1 MRAIILDD
9 EPMPAKHIEQM
20 LKKYCFEIK
29 ETTIFNV
36 ASKAIEHLKTDEYD
50 VLFLDVEMPE
60 MDGFQ
65 FLEKAELPFDT
76 KVIFT
81 TAYSEYAI
89 EAFKANAVHYI
100 LKPVMKE
107 ELIAAV
113 RKASSSIV
121 NHKEVS
127 QEPKTSISIF
137 DGEDYLLIKTGEII
151 RFEADGS
158 YTKVHLVSGKTLL
171 SSKRLGAYGKRL
183 NMDEFIRC
191 HNSHLVNTNFINKV
205 SKGKAGYLTLEN
217 QEVIP
222 ISSSKKE
229 EVNKLLEL

>member
-20 LKKYCFEIK
+20 IKKYCFEIK
-29 ETTIFNV
+29 ETVIFNV
-36 ASKAIEHLKTDEYD
+36 ASKAIEYLKSNDYD
-50 VLFLDVEMPE
+50 LLFLDVEMPE

-65 FLEKAELPFDT
+65 FLDKAELPFDT

-113 RKASSSIV
+113 RKASNAISYHQD
-121 NHKEVS
+121 NQLEHKS
-127 QEPKTSISIF
+127 SISIF
-137 DGEDYLLIKTGEII
+137 DGEDYLLIKTRNVI

-158 YTKVHLVSGKTLL
+158 YTKVCLDSGKDLV
-171 SSKRLGAYGKRL
+171 SSKRLGEYERRL
-183 NMDEFIRC
+183 SKADFIRC
-191 HNSHLVNTNFINKV
+191 HNSHLVNTSFISKI
-205 SKGKAGYLTLEN
+205 SKGKAGYLTLIN
-217 QEVIP
+217 NDIIP
-222 ISSSKKE
+222 ISNSKKE